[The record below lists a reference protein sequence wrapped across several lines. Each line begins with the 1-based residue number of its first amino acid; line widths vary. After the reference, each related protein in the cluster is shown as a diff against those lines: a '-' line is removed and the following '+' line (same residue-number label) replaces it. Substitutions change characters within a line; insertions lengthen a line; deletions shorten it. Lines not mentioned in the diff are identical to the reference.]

1 MKCAENYRN
10 SALKDGLKS
19 QSWTQYLMPLAR
31 TSLYYIPER
40 SPDKRLETYHSF
52 IPSFGHIVW
61 NPCRSPRNLQMSQM
75 RQWVSL
81 VAWSWQKDERH
92 GHNMPDL
99 LQTQKN
105 HAEPMIATPLS
116 KWPRQ
121 QVTTDLFYH
130 SGKTYI
136 IVVDYYSKFFEIAL
150 LKNMMTDN
158 TMNHLTSSVTMAFQN
173 PLSLTMYPNLQ
184 LPHFENLPKNGA
196 SHTSQVVL
204 TTSRVMVK

>member
-1 MKCAENYRN
+1 MKSMQVTKE
-10 SALKDGLKS
+10 SANVTNETVSQFGGLVLTKRWKTWS
-19 QSWTQYLMPLAR
+19 QHAR
-31 TSLYYIPER
+31 P
-40 SPDKRLETYHSF
+40 
-52 IPSFGHIVW
+52 
-61 NPCRSPRNLQMSQM
+61 
-75 RQWVSL
+75 
-81 VAWSWQKDERH
+81 VANTK
-92 GHNMPDL
+92 
-99 LQTQKN
+99 K

-116 KWPRQ
+116 KRPRQ
-121 QVTTDLFYH
+121 KVATDLFYH

-136 IVVDYYSKFFEIAL
+136 IVVDYYWKFFEIAL